1 MPKKQKFH
9 TLIFINFFM
18 IGGHVAVEVTGLP
31 KAYTECVEVYEHFS
45 MDGQLKVHLCS
56 YKQCHSLLC
65 FKSFSYNIRINKLR
79 TVNQCETFT
88 RNSMKVRNIT
98 DS

>member
-56 YKQCHSLLC
+56 Y
-65 FKSFSYNIRINKLR
+65 
-79 TVNQCETFT
+79 
-88 RNSMKVRNIT
+88 
-98 DS
+98 